1 MRVME
6 VYRRVPSPRTASIAR
21 AVLWL
26 LTLPAWLIAPPGA
39 AAAEE
44 PASAPTAASPV
55 YNIEI
60 IVFRAAAALGGA
72 EDWSAEADTT
82 RSIAGDESAGGATQ
96 VGHFVAAL
104 PSSVWQLTD
113 LENRLR
119 ASGSYVP
126 VAHTAWSQTASSWGT
141 RAGFPIQRL
150 GVDVPGLSGSVFLE
164 RGQYLHLGLSLTY
177 AMPSPPPALGAAPGT
192 PFTINE
198 SRRVR
203 FYERNYFDHP
213 AFGVIALVTPAQGAR
228 PPGR

>member
-1 MRVME
+1 MYLRH
-6 VYRRVPSPRTASIAR
+6 ASTR
-21 AVLWL
+21 L
-26 LTLPAWLIAPPGA
+26 LTLLLAALLCARALPAAP
-39 AAAEE
+39 EE
-44 PASAPTAASPV
+44 PAAPAAPASASAPGSNV

-60 IVFRAAAALGGA
+60 IVFRATSALGGP
-72 EDWSAEADTT
+72 EDWSAEAGA
-82 RSIAGDESAGGATQ
+82 RNIAGEESASGAAT

-104 PSSVWQLTD
+104 PSSAWQLGE
-113 LENRLR
+113 LESRLR
-119 ASGSYVP
+119 TSGLYVP

-141 RAGFPIQRL
+141 RAGFTLQKL
-150 GVDVPGLSGSVFLE
+150 GIEVPGLTGSVFLE
-164 RGQYLHLGLSLTY
+164 RGQWLHLGMSLTY
-177 AMPSPPPALGAAPGT
+177 AMAAPPQGLGAAPDT

>member
-1 MRVME
+1 M
-6 VYRRVPSPRTASIAR
+6 YPRHASTR
-21 AVLWL
+21 L
-26 LTLPAWLIAPPGA
+26 LTLLLATLLCARALPAAPEEPA
-39 AAAEE
+39 AAPTPA
-44 PASAPTAASPV
+44 PASAPGSNV

-60 IVFRAAAALGGA
+60 IVFRATSALGGP
-72 EDWSAEADTT
+72 EDWSAEAGA
-82 RSIAGDESAGGATQ
+82 RNIAGEESASGAAT

-104 PSSVWQLTD
+104 PSSAWQLGE
-113 LENRLR
+113 LESRLR
-119 ASGSYVP
+119 TSGLYVP

-141 RAGFPIQRL
+141 RAGFTLQKL
-150 GVDVPGLSGSVFLE
+150 GIEVPGLSGSVFLE
-164 RGQYLHLGLSLTY
+164 RGQWLHLGVSLTY
-177 AMPSPPPALGAAPGT
+177 AMAAPPQGLGAAPDT